1 MSEGTVRWFSNKRGY
16 GFIQKDD
23 GGDIFVHHSAI
34 KTNGYKTLKEGQR
47 VSFEIVEGKKGL
59 TAVEVE
65 SV

>member
-1 MSEGTVRWFSNKRGY
+1 MSEGTVMWFSNKRGY